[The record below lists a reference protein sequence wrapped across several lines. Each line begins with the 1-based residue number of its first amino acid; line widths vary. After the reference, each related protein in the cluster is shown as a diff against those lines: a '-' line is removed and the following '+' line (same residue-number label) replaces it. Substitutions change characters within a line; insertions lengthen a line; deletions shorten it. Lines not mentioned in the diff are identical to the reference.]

1 MSHTKHKVSY
11 GFYRQ
16 VAKHVRWDWGFMGVF
31 CIPMK
36 CPSIYQ
42 ISSPW
47 RRCLHPEEDHLHDHR
62 SHHDHPQNGTS
73 QIIIELPSSRRFQ
86 NIRLPE
92 VDALLSHVQDL
103 RSICSFRIY
112 EIEVKDSPPSRTV
125 KSTQKLVSSTLS
137 LSPSFTLQPM
147 QKPLKT
153 VSFY

>member
-1 MSHTKHKVSY
+1 MHFT
-11 GFYRQ
+11 GMLQ
-16 VAKHVRWDWGFMGVF
+16 NMVAETAGFMRVF

-47 RRCLHPEEDHLHDHR
+47 RRCLHPEEDHLHDHP

-73 QIIIELPSSRRFQ
+73 QIIIEPPSSRRFQ

-112 EIEVKDSPPSRTV
+112 EIEVKDSPPKQNCQVNAETS
-125 KSTQKLVSSTLS
+125 QLHLVAIAFIYIATHSKTIKNRKFL
-137 LSPSFTLQPM
+137 LVFGVFT
-147 QKPLKT
+147 T
-153 VSFY
+153 

>member
-1 MSHTKHKVSY
+1 MHFTGMLQNMFAGTV
-11 GFYRQ
+11 GFT
-16 VAKHVRWDWGFMGVF
+16 AVF
-31 CIPMK
+31 SIPMK

-47 RRCLHPEEDHLHDHR
+47 RRCLHPEENNLHDHP
-62 SHHDHPQNGTS
+62 SHHDHPQNRTS

-103 RSICSFRIY
+103 RSICSFRIH
-112 EIEVKDSPPSRTV
+112 EIEVKHSPPSRTV
-125 KSTQKLVSSTLS
+125 KPTQKLISSTLS
-137 LSPSFTLQPM
+137 LSPSITLPPI

-153 VSFY
+153 DSLW